1 MEYSKLEKFQI
12 APHLIASSLPNNG
25 SQEGAS
31 ECNKSA
37 TTLKDR
43 SSRKPD
49 DTNLTLNLCPDGSR
63 INISINGT
71 TLTATKTSLNA
82 TIGSFVIS
90 INCQDDIALMKED
103 KPLPLK
109 PSESTSLTLASF
121 IQQNPLHAV
130 LGDPPLVK
138 ATLSLSKL

>member
-1 MEYSKLEKFQI
+1 MEYSRLEKF
-12 APHLIASSLPNNG
+12 PHLNASSLPNNG
-25 SQEGAS
+25 SQEGAF
-31 ECNKSA
+31 ECNRSA
-37 TTLKDR
+37 TALKDE

-49 DTNLTLNLCPDGSR
+49 DTNVTLNLCPDGSK

-90 INCQDDIALMKED
+90 INCQDGITLIKED
-103 KPLPLK
+103 EPLPPK
-109 PSESTSLTLASF
+109 PSESTSLALASF
-121 IQQNPLHAV
+121 MQNPLHTV
-130 LGDPPLVK
+130 LGDPPHVK